1 MSEQT
6 KVLTPADIAANW
18 WQAMQDQF
26 SNGQPNPGAD
36 RAARA
41 RLRHADKESAVVD
54 PAFFKLHAALMKA
67 GFANS
72 HDLARTLRIALV
84 LVHVREDEKVGDQ
97 PWRRG
102 FGRAIGA
109 PSFDETDKA
118 PLKPLRFRRLL
129 QAKGDD
135 TDEIVRQFRRAVD
148 LAGGKVNVRD
158 LAKILYWW
166 DDKTRQ
172 RLAFDYFAAETA
184 APASAPQA

>member
-1 MSEQT
+1 MSEQA
-6 KVLTPADIAANW
+6 KTPKAADIAAQW
-18 WQAMQDQF
+18 WWAMQDSF
-26 SNGQPNPGAD
+26 SDGRPNPHAD

-41 RLRHADKESAVVD
+41 RLRHADKDSALVD
-54 PAFFKLHAALMKA
+54 PAFFKLHGELMKA
-67 GFANS
+67 GLAGS
-72 HDLARTLRIALV
+72 HDLSRSLRIALV
-84 LVHVREDEKVGDQ
+84 LVHVREDEQKGDQ

-109 PSFDETDKA
+109 PGFGESDKA

-135 TDEIVRQFRRAVD
+135 TDEIVRQFRRAID

-158 LAKILYWW
+158 LAKILFYW
-166 DDKTRQ
+166 DDKTRA

-184 APASAPQA
+184 APAQA